1 MSIMVVDD
9 SSVMRKI
16 VIRSIRQAGF
26 GDHEVDQA
34 EDGAEALAKIKAS
47 TPDVVLSDWNMP
59 NMNGLELLKALR
71 AESIGV
77 PFGFVTSESTSEQ
90 RSMAVAAGANFLLS
104 KPFSADDLADR
115 LGEVLN

>member
-16 VIRSIRQAGF
+16 VIRSIRQAGY
-26 GDHEVDQA
+26 GDYDVEQA
-34 EDGAEALAKIKAS
+34 EDGAEALAMIKDEM
-47 TPDVVLSDWNMP
+47 PEVVLSDWNMP

-71 AESIGV
+71 ADSIDV
-77 PFGFVTSESTSEQ
+77 PFGFVTSESTTEQ

-104 KPFSADDLADR
+104 KPFTADDLSDR
-115 LGEVLN
+115 LGEVLD